1 MVGGGQWGGRYQ
13 MRKGTRLPRFISP
26 RNPFAREDAAATPS
40 LPLHG
45 GAGETVN
52 TNTRTATDVPA
63 EQRELKPP
71 NLALLI
77 AGRVVRGLWAARK
90 KLKRTKRPAIPVFGK
105 SAEQSELTLDTAK
118 VATNPPI
125 DANIEPVARCVSHPE
140 PERLADLRNV
150 RVLRANAK

>member
-26 RNPFAREDAAATPS
+26 RNPFAREDAPTSPS
-40 LPLHG
+40 PQFRG

-52 TNTRTATDVPA
+52 TNTRTATDVPV
-63 EQRELKPP
+63 EKPELRPP
-71 NLALLI
+71 NLALMI

-105 SAEQSELTLDTAK
+105 PAEQSELTLDSEKA
-118 VATNPPI
+118 AANPPI
-125 DANIEPVARCVSHPE
+125 GRDIEPVARRVRRLE
-140 PERLADLRNV
+140 PERQMDLKNT
-150 RVLRANAK
+150 RVLGANAK